1 MTDTLI
7 LDSLARETKTSVDS
21 IRAAF
26 EMLDAGLSAPF
37 VGRFRRDRTG
47 GLTEGQIRRLQHRRA
62 ELEELDRRRA
72 TVLRALESDGAP
84 EAALKGVRSLMDR
97 FELEDQYL
105 PFRRPEPE
113 VQLALDRGLGAL
125 ADELTRPVPRAER
138 PNASEDS
145 KADGGEESSA
155 AATDDATP
163 AQPEA
168 AASDAGSPAA
178 DAAQT
183 DAAPAPADA
192 HAEDSS
198 SATEE
203 SGEAAKPDGDAPQ
216 GDEGEAGEAGA
227 EGPAETAPA
236 EDAAEAAPAADA
248 APAEE
253 AAPAETAAPESAETP
268 ADEAAPADS
277 VSADAPA
284 DAAPA
289 AASDEPAPEPQAA
302 APAAPQPAPEPARAQ
317 PADMLTPDLARVCA
331 AYVDPDKGVHSEAEA
346 LAGAMR
352 ILADRLGRNP
362 ALRAHVR
369 RTMRKHGD
377 LRVRPL
383 VEDKK
388 AGRHKSLLKLK
399 SPLRQLQGPKLVALR
414 QAQKERVLATAI
426 SMAPERALSRV
437 RSVLG
442 KHTRPEFGPLLDA
455 VALSALEQRL
465 LPTVEADVRLELK
478 ERGDHEALRYLTQHL
493 RAQLLAPAHGPLPM
507 VGIDISAKGDW
518 TVAVVGRGGD
528 DQSVVK
534 IEVGEKDD
542 AALGAELAAVVG
554 DSDPR
559 ALLLAGGRSSHGR
572 LKRVR
577 AAAVAG
583 GLTAP
588 VLCASDA
595 GLSTYASS
603 ERARKELPERSVPE
617 RAAIS
622 LARRGQDPM
631 AELLKVNPWQLSLG
645 SEQSLVS
652 KANLRRALGEMVESC
667 AALVGCRVN
676 TAPETV
682 LRALPGLDD
691 EAVDRILAR
700 RAERPFTSR
709 EDLRADGT
717 LTEAQWMSVAAFLK
731 VPDSEE
737 PLDRTA
743 LHPEQYPLAHKV
755 LESVG
760 TTVAEGLGRPGVT
773 KGLKRAALEID
784 EHTWRDLMREL
795 SFPGRDPRP
804 RNRMPELL
812 DPATDAVRL
821 QPGRVVEGVITS
833 VAGFGAFVDIGLP
846 REAMLH
852 VSELGRRYLRDA
864 REELATGQVVR
875 ATLKECSEKRLVI
888 SMRDV
893 PPPTRAP
900 RGDRRGG
907 GGRRGER
914 EERKPRVQ
922 LRPGDARGMPLGDP
936 SGKRRRPGGPG
947 GGPGGRR
954 DRPERGERVDLRQIN
969 KQSEGAGT
977 SNPFAKF
984 FGKDAPA
991 PEGGSGKGGK
1001 KGKKKKGP
1009 KPAGTED
1016 SAPEAEKP
1024 VADAPVIESPAPEA
1038 SAPSQEAP
1046 APEAPEQNAGSPETP
1061 ASDS

>member
-1 MTDTLI
+1 MQ
-7 LDSLARETKTSVDS
+7 
-21 IRAAF
+21 
-26 EMLDAGLSAPF
+26 P
-37 VGRFRRDRTG
+37 
-47 GLTEGQIRRLQHRRA
+47 
-62 ELEELDRRRA
+62 
-72 TVLRALESDGAP
+72 
-84 EAALKGVRSLMDR
+84 
-97 FELEDQYL
+97 
-105 PFRRPEPE
+105 
-113 VQLALDRGLGAL
+113 
-125 ADELTRPVPRAER
+125 
-138 PNASEDS
+138 SE
-145 KADGGEESSA
+145 
-155 AATDDATP
+155 
-163 AQPEA
+163 
-168 AASDAGSPAA
+168 
-178 DAAQT
+178 
-183 DAAPAPADA
+183 
-192 HAEDSS
+192 
-198 SATEE
+198 
-203 SGEAAKPDGDAPQ
+203 
-216 GDEGEAGEAGA
+216 
-227 EGPAETAPA
+227 
-236 EDAAEAAPAADA
+236 
-248 APAEE
+248 
-253 AAPAETAAPESAETP
+253 
-268 ADEAAPADS
+268 
-277 VSADAPA
+277 
-284 DAAPA
+284 
-289 AASDEPAPEPQAA
+289 
-302 APAAPQPAPEPARAQ
+302 
-317 PADMLTPDLARVCA
+317 MLTPELARVCA
-331 AYVDPDKGVHSEAEA
+331 QFVDPDKGVHSEAEA

-369 RTMRKHGD
+369 RMMRKHGD

-383 VEDKK
+383 VDDKR
-388 AGRHKSLLKLK
+388 AGRHKPLLKLK

-426 SMAPERALSRV
+426 TMAPERALARV
-437 RSVLG
+437 RTVLG
-442 KHTRPEFGPLLDA
+442 KHTRPEFGALLDA

-465 LPTVEADVRLELK
+465 LPMVEADVRLELK
-478 ERGDHEALRYLTQHL
+478 ERGDQEALRYLAQHL

-507 VGIDISAKGDW
+507 VGIDVSAKGDW

-528 DQSVVK
+528 DQAVTR
-534 IEVGEKDD
+534 IEVAEKDD

-559 ALLLAGGRSSHGR
+559 ALLIAGGKSSHGR
-572 LKRVR
+572 LKRLR
-577 AAAVAG
+577 SAARAG
-583 GLTAP
+583 GIAAP
-588 VLCASDA
+588 VLVASDA

-603 ERARKELPERSVPE
+603 ERARKELPERTVPE

-631 AELLKVNPWQLSLG
+631 AELLKVQPWQLSLG

-652 KANLRRALGEMVESC
+652 KANLRRALSEMVESC

-676 TAPETV
+676 TAPDTV

-691 EAVDRILAR
+691 EAVERILAR

-717 LTEAQWMSVAAFLK
+717 LTEAQWTSVAAFLK
-731 VPDSEE
+731 IPDSDE

-773 KGLKRAALEID
+773 KGLKRAAAEID

-812 DPATDAVRL
+812 DPDTDPVRL
-821 QPGRVVEGVITS
+821 QPGRVVEGVVTS
-833 VAGFGAFVDIGLP
+833 VAGFGAFVDIGLG

-864 REELATGQVVR
+864 REEIATGQVVR

-893 PPPTRAP
+893 PPPTRGD

-907 GGRRGER
+907 GRRGDR

-969 KQSEGAGT
+969 AQAAGAGS

-984 FGKDAPA
+984 FGKEPEAPAAPAGGKPPKAKKGKGPRGGDARPDEAAAPQQPA
-991 PEGGSGKGGK
+991 PEPTPEPTPDAGAT
-1001 KGKKKKGP
+1001 
-1009 KPAGTED
+1009 PAE
-1016 SAPEAEKP
+1016 SPQPEAGG
-1024 VADAPVIESPAPEA
+1024 EA
-1038 SAPSQEAP
+1038 
-1046 APEAPEQNAGSPETP
+1046 
-1061 ASDS
+1061 

>member
-1 MTDTLI
+1 MTDSLI

-47 GLTEGQIRRLQHRRA
+47 GLTEGQIRRLEHRRA

-72 TVLRALESDGAP
+72 TVLRALERDGAP
-84 EAALKGVRSLMDR
+84 EAALSGVRGMMDR

-125 ADELTRPVPRAER
+125 ADELTRPVSRSER
-138 PNASEDS
+138 PQESR
-145 KADGGEESSA
+145 GEEAEDPPSGAEGDAAEAPAETPAESA
-155 AATDDATP
+155 PEPTPEAGEPAAPDATEG
-163 AQPEA
+163 ASDEA
-168 AASDAGSPAA
+168 A
-178 DAAQT
+178 
-183 DAAPAPADA
+183 
-192 HAEDSS
+192 
-198 SATEE
+198 
-203 SGEAAKPDGDAPQ
+203 GDAPQ
-216 GDEGEAGEAGA
+216 GDEGAEGA
-227 EGPAETAPA
+227 EGPAG
-236 EDAAEAAPAADA
+236 AEAAPAEEPTPAADS
-248 APAEE
+248 EGS
-253 AAPAETAAPESAETP
+253 AAPEGADTAEDTAADTVADTAADP
-268 ADEAAPADS
+268 AEGDGS
-277 VSADAPA
+277 SSADGAGSSSERGEE
-284 DAAPA
+284 PA
-289 AASDEPAPEPQAA
+289 AAEPVRV
-302 APAAPQPAPEPARAQ
+302 QPSE
-317 PADMLTPDLARVCA
+317 MLTPELARVCA
-331 AYVDPDKGVHSEAEA
+331 QFVDPDKGVHSEAEA

-369 RTMRKHGD
+369 RMMRKHGD

-383 VEDKK
+383 VDDKR
-388 AGRHKSLLKLK
+388 AGRHKPLLKLK

-426 SMAPERALSRV
+426 TMAPERALARV
-437 RSVLG
+437 RTVLG

-465 LPTVEADVRLELK
+465 LPMVEADVRLELK
-478 ERGDHEALRYLTQHL
+478 ERGDQEALRYLAQHL

-507 VGIDISAKGDW
+507 VGIDVSAKGDW

-528 DQSVVK
+528 DQAVAR
-534 IEVGEKDD
+534 IELGEKDD

-559 ALLLAGGRSSHGR
+559 ALLIAGGKSSHGR
-572 LKRVR
+572 LKRLR
-577 AAAVAG
+577 SAARAG
-583 GLTAP
+583 GIVAP
-588 VLCASDA
+588 VLVASDA

-631 AELLKVNPWQLSLG
+631 AELLKVQPWQLSLG

-652 KANLRRALGEMVESC
+652 KANLRRALLEMVESC

-676 TAPETV
+676 TAPDTV

-691 EAVDRILAR
+691 EAVERILAR

-731 VPDSEE
+731 IPDSEE

-773 KGLKRAALEID
+773 KGLKRAAAEID

-812 DPATDAVRL
+812 DPDTDPVRL
-821 QPGRVVEGVITS
+821 QPGRVVEGVVTS
-833 VAGFGAFVDIGLP
+833 VAGFGAFVDIGLG

-864 REELATGQVVR
+864 REEIA
-875 ATLKECSEKRLVI
+875 
-888 SMRDV
+888 
-893 PPPTRAP
+893 
-900 RGDRRGG
+900 
-907 GGRRGER
+907 
-914 EERKPRVQ
+914 
-922 LRPGDARGMPLGDP
+922 
-936 SGKRRRPGGPG
+936 
-947 GGPGGRR
+947 
-954 DRPERGERVDLRQIN
+954 
-969 KQSEGAGT
+969 
-977 SNPFAKF
+977 
-984 FGKDAPA
+984 
-991 PEGGSGKGGK
+991 
-1001 KGKKKKGP
+1001 
-1009 KPAGTED
+1009 
-1016 SAPEAEKP
+1016 
-1024 VADAPVIESPAPEA
+1024 
-1038 SAPSQEAP
+1038 
-1046 APEAPEQNAGSPETP
+1046 
-1061 ASDS
+1061 

>member
-1 MTDTLI
+1 MTDSLI

-47 GLTEGQIRRLQHRRA
+47 GLTEGQIRRLEHRRA

-72 TVLRALESDGAP
+72 TVLRALERDGAP
-84 EAALKGVRSLMDR
+84 EAALSGVRGMMDR

-125 ADELTRPVPRAER
+125 ADELTRPVPRSER
-138 PNASEDS
+138 PQESR
-145 KADGGEESSA
+145 GEE
-155 AATDDATP
+155 
-163 AQPEA
+163 
-168 AASDAGSPAA
+168 
-178 DAAQT
+178 
-183 DAAPAPADA
+183 
-192 HAEDSS
+192 AEDSPS
-198 SATEE
+198 GAEGDAAEAPAETPAESAPEPTPEAGEPAAPDATEGA
-203 SGEAAKPDGDAPQ
+203 SDEAAGDAPQ
-216 GDEGEAGEAGA
+216 GDEGAEGA
-227 EGPAETAPA
+227 EGPAG
-236 EDAAEAAPAADA
+236 AEAAPAEEPTPAADS
-248 APAEE
+248 EGS
-253 AAPAETAAPESAETP
+253 AAPEGADTAEDTAADTVADTAADP
-268 ADEAAPADS
+268 AEGDGS
-277 VSADAPA
+277 SSADGAGSSSERGEE
-284 DAAPA
+284 PA
-289 AASDEPAPEPQAA
+289 AAEPVRV
-302 APAAPQPAPEPARAQ
+302 QPSE
-317 PADMLTPDLARVCA
+317 MLTPELARVCA
-331 AYVDPDKGVHSEAEA
+331 QFVDPDKGVHSEAEA

-369 RTMRKHGD
+369 RMMRKHGD

-383 VEDKK
+383 VDDKR
-388 AGRHKSLLKLK
+388 AGRHKPLLKLK

-426 SMAPERALSRV
+426 TMAPERALARV
-437 RSVLG
+437 RTVLG

-465 LPTVEADVRLELK
+465 LPMVEADVRLELK
-478 ERGDHEALRYLTQHL
+478 ERGDQEALRYLAQHL

-507 VGIDISAKGDW
+507 VGIDVSAKGDW

-528 DQSVVK
+528 DQAVAR
-534 IEVGEKDD
+534 IELGEKDD

-559 ALLLAGGRSSHGR
+559 ALLIAGGKSSHGR
-572 LKRVR
+572 LKRLR
-577 AAAVAG
+577 SAARAG
-583 GLTAP
+583 GIVAP
-588 VLCASDA
+588 VLVASDA

-631 AELLKVNPWQLSLG
+631 AELLKVQPWQLSLG

-652 KANLRRALGEMVESC
+652 KANLRRALLEMVESC

-676 TAPETV
+676 TAPDTV

-691 EAVDRILAR
+691 EAVERILAR

-731 VPDSEE
+731 IPDSEE

-773 KGLKRAALEID
+773 KGLKRAAAEID

-812 DPATDAVRL
+812 DPDTDPVRL
-821 QPGRVVEGVITS
+821 QPGRVVEGVVTS
-833 VAGFGAFVDIGLP
+833 VAGFGAFVDIGLG

-864 REELATGQVVR
+864 REEIATGQVVR

-893 PPPTRAP
+893 PPPTR
-900 RGDRRGG
+900 GDRGERGERR

-947 GGPGGRR
+947 GPGGRR

-969 KQSEGAGT
+969 AQAAGAGS

-984 FGKDAPA
+984 FGKESEAPAAPEGAKPPKAKKPKAPKPAAEEPRVDAPAPDAVTPELGTDTPPTSAQGAESSPA
-991 PEGGSGKGGK
+991 PEGG
-1001 KGKKKKGP
+1001 
-1009 KPAGTED
+1009 
-1016 SAPEAEKP
+1016 EA
-1024 VADAPVIESPAPEA
+1024 
-1038 SAPSQEAP
+1038 
-1046 APEAPEQNAGSPETP
+1046 
-1061 ASDS
+1061 